1 MTKTTKELGAIA
13 VESVQGKNPKDEVY
27 WKTFGGNF
35 QSIATGL
42 LLAEN
47 ANIANFS
54 FTN

>member
-1 MTKTTKELGAIA
+1 MTKTTKELGLSID
-13 VESVQGKNPKDEVY
+13 SIQGKDPKDEVF

-47 ANIANFS
+47 ANIANFV
-54 FTN
+54 FKD

>member
-1 MTKTTKELGAIA
+1 MTKTTKELGVIA
-13 VESVQGKNPKDEVY
+13 TESIKGQDPKAEVF